1 MEPRVE
7 NEADKLLLQS
17 LSKAVFYI
25 CTTIAVCFIFSTCN
39 VEKDI
44 IVQCEESCD
53 AAGSKMKSATSR
65 ECECESPRSLEAATS
80 PWVLP

>member
-1 MEPRVE
+1 MEHRAI
-7 NEADKLLLQS
+7 NEADNLLLQS

-25 CTTIAVCFIFSTCN
+25 CTTIAVCFIFSTCT

-65 ECECESPRSLEAATS
+65 ECECESPRPLDLAPS